1 MEIDFAVLRNE
12 LLFDKVLQQ
21 MWEKVRQRQYVM
33 TLHAEEEMADDE
45 LSIYDIESVILTG
58 EILERQKDKNTDE
71 SKYRINGLGLENT
84 EIEVIA
90 KLSLTGKLV
99 IITVYLC

>member
-21 MWEKVRQRQYVM
+21 MREKVRQQQYVM

-71 SKYRINGLGLENT
+71 SKYRINGLGLENA

>member
-1 MEIDFAVLRNE
+1 VEIDFAVLRNE